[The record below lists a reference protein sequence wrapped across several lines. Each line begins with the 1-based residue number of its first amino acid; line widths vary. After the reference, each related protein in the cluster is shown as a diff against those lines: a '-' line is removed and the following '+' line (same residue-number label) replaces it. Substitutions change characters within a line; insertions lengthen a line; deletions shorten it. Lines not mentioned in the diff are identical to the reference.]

1 MSVTL
6 LAQFRRPDGGDDA
19 LQIFLGRYEQ
29 EHLPLI
35 AAVPGLRSMTIHR
48 VVQSFTPDSDLVLTN
63 QMVFDD
69 RAALDVAMASD
80 PMRQAGRN
88 LREIAP
94 GLLTL
99 VALEETGPSDEP
111 ATDPDAA

>member
-1 MSVTL
+1 MSPRSHREIGCMSVVL
-6 LAQFRRPDGGDDA
+6 LAQFRRPEGGEA
-19 LQIFLGRYEQ
+19 SLQSFLERYEL

-48 VVQSFTPDSDLVLTN
+48 VTQRYAGDEDVVLVN

-69 RAALDVAMASD
+69 REALDAAMVSD
-80 PMRQAGRN
+80 AMRVAGRN

-99 VALEETGPSDEP
+99 LAL
-111 ATDPDAA
+111 